1 MNALVITVSQELR
14 APRWLRTEPLINCQV
29 FDPIYLLK
37 CLEQL
42 GKCHYKCLTTELAKP
57 LIHQLIFLAH
67 MTVGKPKNHLLT
79 IHSLA
84 FHRHSCSGES
94 TFLFSPVLS
103 AALLRI
109 YHNTPMEGAVT
120 VSEGEWW
127 STRNL
132 QNSSTLVLS
141 LREH

>member
-1 MNALVITVSQELR
+1 MSQQLH
-14 APRWLRTEPLINCQV
+14 APSWLRTEPLINCQV

-57 LIHQLIFLAH
+57 LIHQLIFLAY
-67 MTVGKPKNHLLT
+67 MTVGKPKTHLLT
-79 IHSLA
+79 VLSLA

-94 TFLFSPVLS
+94 TFLFFPVPS

-109 YHNTPMEGAVT
+109 YRNTPMEGAVT

-127 STRNL
+127 STRTL
-132 QNSSTLVLS
+132 QNSFTLGLS